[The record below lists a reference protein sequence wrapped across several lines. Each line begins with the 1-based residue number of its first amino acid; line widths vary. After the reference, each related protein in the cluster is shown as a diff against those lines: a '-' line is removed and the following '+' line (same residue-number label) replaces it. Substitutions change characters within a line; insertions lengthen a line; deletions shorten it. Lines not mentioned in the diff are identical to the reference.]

1 MDIVS
6 RKLLWLKVWVFNYDF
21 KLIGRWYFEYL
32 YEIKIIFVMLRVD
45 KGIEIGIMVIMY
57 VFFCRYYN
65 DMDLYEIVIYG
76 FFILN

>member
-65 DMDLYEIVIYG
+65 DMDLYKIVIYG